1 VQDEYAET
9 LSELETALQVR
20 HIAHRPLVT
29 IARDAK
35 PAAAERLAS
44 GKTLNN
50 LPVRGA
56 DGAIVGVLENING
69 EIPSVKRPRVDVS
82 AVSYSMRTLDDRIV
96 VESRQSIERLLRDLL
111 SPPYYQLV
119 VTDGR
124 IDGIVT
130 VSDLNKAPVRVLAY
144 ATVARLE
151 AAMSVAIRTVT
162 RNSDEAAIQAL
173 GEGGA
178 GQVRGHHRQL
188 REQHLN
194 VALLDATTF
203 RQKGIILA
211 KLRVFADGDDRT
223 IQAEFDGLYERLR
236 NPLMHTSP
244 FVGESIPG
252 LQRFAEDLERARQR
266 TKEALVA
273 ADGL

>member
-1 VQDEYAET
+1 MKDEYAET
-9 LSELETALQVR
+9 LVELEAALQVR

-69 EIPSVKRPRVDVS
+69 GKLAVERPRLDVS
-82 AVSYSMRTLDDRIV
+82 AVSHSMRTLDDRIV
-96 VESRQSIERLLRDLL
+96 VESRQTIERLLQDLL

-144 ATVARLE
+144 ATMARLE
-151 AAMSVAIRTVT
+151 TAMSVAIRTVT

-173 GEGGA
+173 
-178 GQVRGHHRQL
+178 VR
-188 REQHLN
+188 
-194 VALLDATTF
+194 A
-203 RQKGIILA
+203 
-211 KLRVFADGDDRT
+211 
-223 IQAEFDGLYERLR
+223 
-236 NPLMHTSP
+236 
-244 FVGESIPG
+244 
-252 LQRFAEDLERARQR
+252 ERARYGAIIASCASSISMSRSWTRQR
-266 TKEALVA
+266 SGRKASSWPNSACLPTVTTRQSKRSSMACTS
-273 ADGL
+273 GSGIR